1 MANIGNIFQNM
12 NVTLESRGKFLN
24 SIGGFENF
32 QTFCTLKK
40 ILNVVERKSCVEYKD
55 TIPFKNFAT
64 KLPAS

>member
-40 ILNVVERKSCVEYKD
+40 ILNVVESKSCVEYRD
-55 TIPFKNFAT
+55 IF
-64 KLPAS
+64 LEDHLLY

>member
-32 QTFCTLKK
+32 QTFLYFEE
-40 ILNVVERKSCVEYKD
+40 N
-55 TIPFKNFAT
+55 FKCGG
-64 KLPAS
+64 KQIMCRV